1 MKFLV
6 IRFSSIGDIV
16 LTTPVVRCLKKQ
28 VPDAVIHYLTKK
40 TFRPVLEFNPYIDQ
54 LHFLEDDMESLIQ
67 ELQQEKFDVI
77 IDLHKNM
84 RTLRVKQALKKKSF
98 SFEKLN
104 VQKWLMT
111 NLKWNFLPN
120 IHIVERYLETV
131 SSFGVVNDGAGL
143 DYFIPKDEVF
153 AINQLPELCQKGY
166 VGIVTGAA
174 HATKRIPL
182 DKLKEICMAM
192 DLPVVLLG
200 GKEDMETGEVLAAL
214 DPQRI
219 FNACGR
225 LTINQ
230 SASLVEQARVI
241 LTPDTGLMHIAAAF
255 KKPIVAV
262 WGNTIPQF
270 GMYPYSGHF
279 SLPYINMEV
288 TGLSCRPCSKIG
300 FDACPKKHFRC
311 MEDQYVAAV
320 VKNIRSFW

>member
-40 TFRPVLEFNPYIDQ
+40 SFSPILMSNPYIDQ
-54 LHFLEDDMESLIQ
+54 LHFLEEDMDALLNK
-67 ELQQEKFDVI
+67 LQQEKFDVI

-84 RTLRVKQALKKKSF
+84 RTLRVKRALKKKSF

-104 VQKWLMT
+104 VQKWVMT
-111 NLKWNFLPN
+111 NLKINFLPN
-120 IHIVERYLETV
+120 IHIVDRYMETV

-143 DYFIPKDEVF
+143 DYFIPSDEVF
-153 AINQLPELCQKGY
+153 SISQLPGLFHQGY

-182 DKLKEICMAM
+182 DKLKEICREI

-200 GKEDMETGEVLAAL
+200 GKEDRETGEVLAGL
-214 DPQRI
+214 SPERI
-219 FNACGR
+219 FNACGF

-255 KKPIVAV
+255 QKPIIAV

-270 GMYPYSGHF
+270 GMFPYSGHF
-279 SLPYINMEV
+279 SSPYINMEV
-288 TGLSCRPCSKIG
+288 PDLSCRPCSKIG
-300 FDACPKKHFRC
+300 FDSCPKKHFRC
-311 MEDQYVAAV
+311 MEDQYVASV

>member
-16 LTTPVVRCLKKQ
+16 LTTPVIRCLKKQ
-28 VPDAVIHYLTKK
+28 VPNAAIHYLTKK
-40 TFRPVLEFNPYIDQ
+40 TFRPVLQFNPYIDQ
-54 LHFLEDDMESLIQ
+54 LHFLEDDMDSLVGK
-67 ELQQEKFDVI
+67 LQQEKFDVI

-104 VQKWLMT
+104 IQKWLMT
-111 NLKWNFLPN
+111 NFKWNFLPN
-120 IHIVERYLETV
+120 IHIVDRYLETV

-143 DYFIPKDEVF
+143 DYFIPADEVF
-153 AINQLPELCQKGY
+153 AITQLPELFHKGY

-182 DKLKEICMAM
+182 DKLKEICTG
-192 DLPVVLLG
+192 LEFPVVLLG
-200 GKEDMETGEVLAAL
+200 GKEDRETGEALAAL

-219 FNACGR
+219 FNACGI

-279 SLPYINMEV
+279 SSPYINIEV
-288 TGLSCRPCSKIG
+288 TDLSCRPCSKIG
-300 FDACPKKHFRC
+300 YDACPKKHFRC
-311 MEDQYVAAV
+311 MEDQHVDFIIN
-320 VKNIRSFW
+320 KIRSYW

>member
-16 LTTPVVRCLKKQ
+16 LTTPVIRCLKKQ
-28 VPDAVIHYLTKK
+28 VPGTVIHYLTKK
-40 TFRPVLEFNPYIDQ
+40 SFGSILEANPYIDQ
-54 LHFLEDDMESLIQ
+54 LHFLEDDMDSLVGK
-67 ELQQEKFDVI
+67 LQQEKFDVI

-84 RTLRVKQALKKKSF
+84 RTLRVKQALNKKSF

-104 VQKWLMT
+104 IQKWLMT

-120 IHIVERYLETV
+120 IHIVDRYLETV

-143 DYFIPKDEVF
+143 DYFIPADEVF
-153 AINQLPELCQKGY
+153 AMTQLPELFHKGY

-182 DKLKEICMAM
+182 NKLKEIYT
-192 DLPVVLLG
+192 DLELPVVLLG
-200 GKEDMETGEVLAAL
+200 GKEDRETGEALEAL
-214 DPQRI
+214 DPKRI
-219 FNACGR
+219 FNACGS

-230 SASLVEQARVI
+230 SASLVEQSRVI

-270 GMYPYSGHF
+270 GMYPYSGH
-279 SLPYINMEV
+279 SSSPYINIEV
-288 TGLSCRPCSKIG
+288 SGLSCRPCSKIG
-300 FDACPKKHFRC
+300 YDSCPKKHFRC
-311 MEDQYVAAV
+311 MEDQLVASI
-320 VKNIRSFW
+320 VKNIRSYW

>member
-1 MKFLV
+1 MDSLV
-6 IRFSSIGDIV
+6 G
-16 LTTPVVRCLKKQ
+16 K
-28 VPDAVIHYLTKK
+28 
-40 TFRPVLEFNPYIDQ
+40 
-54 LHFLEDDMESLIQ
+54 
-67 ELQQEKFDVI
+67 LQQEKFDVI

-120 IHIVERYLETV
+120 IHIVDRYLETV

-143 DYFIPKDEVF
+143 DYFIPADEVF
-153 AINQLPELCQKGY
+153 AMTQLPELFHKGY

-182 DKLKEICMAM
+182 NKLKEIYT
-192 DLPVVLLG
+192 DLELPVVLLG
-200 GKEDMETGEVLAAL
+200 GKEDRETGEALEAL
-214 DPQRI
+214 DPKRI
-219 FNACGR
+219 FNACGS

-230 SASLVEQARVI
+230 SASLVEQSRVI

-270 GMYPYSGHF
+270 GMYPYSGH
-279 SLPYINMEV
+279 SSSPYINIEV
-288 TGLSCRPCSKIG
+288 SGLSCRPCSKIG
-300 FDACPKKHFRC
+300 YDSCPKKHFRC
-311 MEDQYVAAV
+311 MEDQLVASI
-320 VKNIRSFW
+320 VKNIRSYW